1 MKIRDEQEWILFQ
14 QHVRDK
20 GNAGMK
26 KLLEIFI
33 EWSEDL
39 QSREGDQLRQYNEAL
54 LDHEAQSILNAGDIG
69 QLFWMACQF
78 WPNGNEFADCLTL
91 LEIRMVAENMMEKL
105 LAQQEQ
111 ARQAG
116 DHADRGADIPSQ

>member
-1 MKIRDEQEWILFQ
+1 MKVRDEQEWILFQ
-14 QHVRDK
+14 KFVQDK
-20 GNAGMK
+20 GSAGMK

-39 QSREGDQLRQYNEAL
+39 QSRDGDQLRQYNDAL
-54 LDHEAQSILNAGDIG
+54 YDHEAHDVLSAGDIG
-69 QLFWMACQF
+69 ELFWLACQF

-91 LEIRMVAENMMEKL
+91 LETRMVTENVMGKV

-111 ARQAG
+111 ARKAG
-116 DHADRGADIPSQ
+116 ERADRGADVPSQ